1 MEYKKPIIDGH
12 YHNFDWYNHGNR
24 DFFQATEE
32 YMQVVNCRSININA
46 LPSGERDVSNN
57 IMAALFKLR
66 HPHVY
71 ANGGLVYDTYPVPA
85 VLTAGM
91 ETETQYQELME
102 IGFDGVKML
111 ETKPTL
117 LKVLGRGVDDPIY
130 EALFAAAERDGT
142 HMVWH
147 VGDPATFWDP
157 ELAPPDCIE
166 NGWFYGDGTYPSLE
180 EIYSQVLTVLDRH
193 PKLNVTFAHFFFMS
207 DNPKRLA
214 KIFAK
219 YPNVNVDITPGSEMY
234 HNFEKDRAYFR
245 DFFTRYADRI
255 EYGTDCSDEGNAS
268 NYAAHVSVITR
279 FLTTEEL
286 ITDWSADFSGIG
298 LDEPVLDKIFS
309 ENYLRRAGHQPK
321 PINIAALKA
330 YVAKYRHLV
339 RDPRVLANI
348 DEELQKYGEESC
360 L

>member
-1 MEYKKPIIDGH
+1 MGYQKPIIDSH
-12 YHNFDWYNHGNR
+12 YHNFEWANQADR
-24 DFFQATEE
+24 DFFKATEE
-32 YMQVVNCRSININA
+32 YMQAVNCCTININA

-71 ANGGLVYDTYPVPA
+71 ASGGLVYDNYPAPSVMTP
-85 VLTAGM
+85 GM
-91 ETETQYQELME
+91 ESDVQYQELMD
-102 IGFDGVKML
+102 IGFDGIKML

-130 EALFAAAERDGT
+130 EGLFAAAERDGT

-166 NGWFYGDGTYPSLE
+166 NGWFYGDGTFPALE
-180 EIYSQVLTVLDRH
+180 EIYSQVLTVLERH

-207 DNPKRLA
+207 DNPQRLEE
-214 KIFAK
+214 IFAK

-234 HNFEKDRAYFR
+234 HNFEKNRQYFR

-255 EYGTDCSDEGNAS
+255 EYGTDCSDEGNID
-268 NYAAHVSVITR
+268 NYQKHVSVITR
-279 FLTTEEL
+279 FLTTEEV
-286 ITDWSADFSGIG
+286 ITDWSTDFRGIG
-298 LDEPVLDKIFS
+298 LDEAALDKIFS
-309 ENYLRRAGHQPK
+309 ENYLRRVGNQPK
-321 PINIAALKA
+321 PINIGALRA

-339 RDPRVLANI
+339 KDLQVLKNI
-348 DEELQKYGEESC
+348 DMELQKYE
-360 L
+360 